1 MNQQN
6 PEALAQHHADEATRL
21 VAEVN
26 EHLSK
31 RGRKMGLEQ
40 SGLATLANAHA
51 TLAVYHA
58 GRVR

>member
-1 MNQQN
+1 MNQN
-6 PEALAQHHADEATRL
+6 PEALAEQHAAEATRL
-21 VAEVN
+21 IAEVD
-26 EHLSK
+26 EHLAK

-40 SGLATLANAHA
+40 NGLAALANAHA